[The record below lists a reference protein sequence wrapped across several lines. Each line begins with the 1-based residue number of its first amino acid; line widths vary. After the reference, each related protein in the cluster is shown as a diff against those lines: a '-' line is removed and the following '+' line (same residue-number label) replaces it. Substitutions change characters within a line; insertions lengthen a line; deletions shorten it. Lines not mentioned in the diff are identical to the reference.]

1 MGTHFDHLE
10 IVINPFINQI
20 DNYIY
25 KNPTNSID
33 SASGLDIFNMKQKDV
48 VFSGGDIAVHYHPHV
63 AHWLHLESNFSLLYT
78 NNELPFIPQNRLNN
92 IAKIDFKNRKGI
104 NSLSAQYIHF
114 FGQNSVA
121 TYEEPSDPYQ
131 LINFSINGT
140 IPGNNKIDYAVGVNL
155 SLIHI

>member
-1 MGTHFDHLE
+1 M
-10 IVINPFINQI
+10 
-20 DNYIY
+20 
-25 KNPTNSID
+25 
-33 SASGLDIFNMKQKDV
+33 
-48 VFSGGDIAVHYHPHV
+48 
-63 AHWLHLESNFSLLYT
+63 
-78 NNELPFIPQNRLNN
+78 PFIPQNRLNN

-140 IPGNNKIDYAVGVNL
+140 IQGNNKIDYAVGVNNLLNSRYVDHL
-155 SLIHI
+155 SRLKTYEIPNPGRNIYIKLIFQC